1 MSNSTFITRVRLNN
15 YKSIATCDVR
25 LYPLMFLVGPNGAGK
40 SNFLD
45 ALHFVADALRVSL
58 DHALRDR
65 GGINEVRRRSTGHPT
80 HFRIHLDFKLSS
92 GATGD
97 YSFRV
102 RAKSDGGIEVQEETC
117 RVLHPEPASLGK
129 EAYFRVQR
137 GAVTSSAQ
145 APPPAAADRLYLVN
159 ASGLPEFRLA
169 YEELSRMGFYNLN
182 PDRMSD
188 LQLPDPGELLKRDGS
203 NLASVFDQ
211 LGKRNQVA
219 KRRIE
224 EFLAKVVPG
233 IVGVDSRVF
242 GPRETLEFQQEVR
255 GSRSPWRFLAAN
267 MSDGTLRV
275 LGILVALFQLS
286 TGGSWRVPLVGIE
299 EPEIALHPGASGVL
313 RDSIHEASQHTQIIL
328 TSHSPDLLDDDAL
341 DPDSILVVAADA
353 GVATINPLGGIGRS
367 ALYDQLYTAGE
378 LLRLGHLAPPVAP
391 PEPEQPPLDAPEGT

>member
-1 MSNSTFITRVRLNN
+1 MSNSTFVTRVRLSN

-80 HFRIHLDFKLSS
+80 HFRIHLDFKLGS

-102 RAKSDGGIEVQEETC
+102 RAKSGGGIDVQEEAC
-117 RVLHPEPASLGK
+117 RVLDLEPTSLGRG
-129 EAYFRVQR
+129 AYFRVQK
-137 GAVTSSAQ
+137 GEVTSSIKS
-145 APPPAAADRLYLVN
+145 PPPAAADRLYLVN
-159 ASGLPEFRLA
+159 VSGLPEFRLV

-211 LGKRNQVA
+211 LGKRNQAA
-219 KRRIE
+219 KAADR
-224 EFLAKVVPG
+224 
-233 IVGVDSRVF
+233 RVF
-242 GPRETLEFQQEVR
+242 GQGGPGYCRCRQQ
-255 GSRSPWRFLAAN
+255 SIRSQGN
-267 MSDGTLRV
+267 T
-275 LGILVALFQLS
+275 
-286 TGGSWRVPLVGIE
+286 
-299 EPEIALHPGASGVL
+299 
-313 RDSIHEASQHTQIIL
+313 
-328 TSHSPDLLDDDAL
+328 
-341 DPDSILVVAADA
+341 
-353 GVATINPLGGIGRS
+353 
-367 ALYDQLYTAGE
+367 
-378 LLRLGHLAPPVAP
+378 
-391 PEPEQPPLDAPEGT
+391 

>member
-1 MSNSTFITRVRLNN
+1 MSNSTFITRVRLSN

-102 RAKSDGGIEVQEETC
+102 RAKPDGGIEVQEEAC
-117 RVLHPEPASLGK
+117 RVLHPELASLGG
-129 EAYFRVQR
+129 EASFKVQ
-137 GAVTSSAQ
+137 GGEVTSSAQ

-159 ASGLPEFRLA
+159 ASGLPEFRLV

-211 LGKRNQVA
+211 LGKRNQAA
-219 KRRIE
+219 KQRIE

-255 GSRSPWRFLAAN
+255 GSQSPWRFLAAN

-286 TGGSWRVPLVGIE
+286 GGAWRVPLVGIE

-313 RDSIHEASQHTQIIL
+313 RDSIHEASLHTQIIL

-353 GVATINPLGGIGRS
+353 GVTTINPLGGIGRS
-367 ALYDQLYTAGE
+367 ALRDRLYTAGE
-378 LLRLGHLAPPVAP
+378 LLRLGHLAPP
-391 PEPEQPPLDAPEGT
+391 ESKQLPLDTPEGA

>member
-1 MSNSTFITRVRLNN
+1 MRNSTFITRVRLRN

-25 LYPLMFLVGPNGAGK
+25 LYPLMFLIGPNGAGK

-45 ALHFVADALRVSL
+45 SLHFVADALRVSL

-80 HFRIHLDFKLSS
+80 HFRIHLDFKLGS

-102 RAKSDGGIEVQEETC
+102 RAKSEGGIEVQEETC
-117 RVLHPEPASLGK
+117 RVLHPESASLGK
-129 EAYFRVQR
+129 ESYFKVQK
-137 GAVTSSAQ
+137 GAVTSSAKS
-145 APPPAAADRLYLVN
+145 PPPAAADRLYLVN
-159 ASGLPEFRLA
+159 ASGLPEFRLV
-169 YEELSRMGFYNLN
+169 YEELSRMGFYSLN

-286 TGGSWRVPLVGIE
+286 GGAWRVPLVGIE

-313 RDSIHEASQHTQIIL
+313 NDSIHEASQHTQIIL

-353 GVATINPLGGIGRS
+353 GVTTINPLGGIGRS
-367 ALYDQLYTAGE
+367 VLRDRLYTAGE
-378 LLRLGHLAPPVAP
+378 LLRLGHLAPP
-391 PEPEQPPLDAPEGT
+391 ESKQLPLDTPEGA